1 MSYFTLVYGGKCAQ
15 WWLQSTSSDVW
26 LFSLVALFLLR
37 STWLL
42 TLCICTYLLWIPQVK
57 EVQET
62 LVTHLLVCGEHDDV
76 AAEVEAARSD
86 SRVGVEQSQLF
97 TCGQHTVGFMTL

>member
-1 MSYFTLVYGGKCAQ
+1 M
-15 WWLQSTSSDVW
+15 
-26 LFSLVALFLLR
+26 
-37 STWLL
+37 L
-42 TLCICTYLLWIPQVK
+42 TDLLWIPQVK
-57 EVQET
+57 EVQEA

-97 TCGQHTVGFMTL
+97 TCVAAPRHTG